1 MEERIDISKRDLL
14 AAYDDA
20 DSDGKALLEKLYG
33 KAIFA
38 KDITERVKTFEDAL
52 EVLGEVHCFVSE
64 YNTLVNSGLIHSLS
78 PDFVAYLKLRIITA
92 ALNEGWEP
100 QFTVDEYRYY
110 PWFDFYTQKEIDE
123 MDEEDRSRVVGRAST
138 LRMRMAVAFVRARA
152 TLLRA
157 RIRAAVR
164 VSPSRHV
171 NSPFML
177 ASSLLKFGLTLCSVQ
192 KQRKQKNEHTKTLQ
206 LR

>member
-14 AAYDDA
+14 AAYDEA

-78 PDFVAYLKLRIITA
+78 PDLVAYLKLRIIVA

-100 QFTVDEYRYY
+100 QFTVDEYRYF

-123 MDEEDRSRVVGRAST
+123 MDEEDRSRVVGRAYSYANAYGGCVYA
-138 LRMRMAVAFVRARA
+138 LADF
-152 TLLRA
+152 
-157 RIRAAVR
+157 
-164 VSPSRHV
+164 
-171 NSPFML
+171 
-177 ASSLLKFGLTLCSVQ
+177 ASSYSYTSSGARLAFKTRELAIYAG
-192 KQRKQKNEHTKTLQ
+192 KQFVEIWADFVFRPETKETEE
-206 LR
+206 

>member
-1 MEERIDISKRDLL
+1 MEERIDISKKDLL

-20 DSDGKALLEKLYG
+20 DSNGKALLEKLYG

-78 PDFVAYLKLRIITA
+78 PDLVAYLKLRIITA

-123 MDEEDRSRVVGRAST
+123 MDEEDRSRVVSRAYCNSN
-138 LRMRMAVAFVRARA
+138 AYGGVAYADSN
-152 TLLRA
+152 
-157 RIRAAVR
+157 I
-164 VSPSRHV
+164 
-171 NSPFML
+171 
-177 ASSLLKFGLTLCSVQ
+177 ASSYSLSNHGSRLAFKTRELAIYAG
-192 KQRKQKNEHTKTLQ
+192 KQFVEIWADFVFRPETKETEE
-206 LR
+206 

>member
-20 DSDGKALLEKLYG
+20 NSDGKALLEKLYG

-38 KDITERVKTFEDAL
+38 KDITERVKTFEDAV

-78 PDFVAYLKLRIITA
+78 PDLVAYLKLRIITA

-100 QFTVDEYRYY
+100 QFTVDEYRYF

-123 MDEEDRSRVVGRAST
+123 MDEEDRSRVVGRAS
-138 LRMRMAVAFVRARA
+138 LSASAYGGVACA
-152 TLLRA
+152 
-157 RIRAAVR
+157 
-164 VSPSRHV
+164 
-171 NSPFML
+171 NSYH
-177 ASSLLKFGLTLCSVQ
+177 ASSISDSFSGSRLAFKTRELAIYAG
-192 KQRKQKNEHTKTLQ
+192 KQFVEIWADFVFRPETKETEE
-206 LR
+206 

>member
-20 DSDGKALLEKLYG
+20 GSDGKALLEKLYG

-78 PDFVAYLKLRIITA
+78 PDLVAYLKLRIITA

-100 QFTVDEYRYY
+100 QFTVDEYRYF
-110 PWFDFYTQKEIDE
+110 PWFAFYTQKEIDE
-123 MDEEDRSRVVGRAST
+123 MDEEDRSRVVGRASNF
-138 LRMRMAVAFVRARA
+138 ASANGGCVYAGAY
-152 TLLRA
+152 
-157 RIRAAVR
+157 
-164 VSPSRHV
+164 
-171 NSPFML
+171 L
-177 ASSLLKFGLTLCSVQ
+177 ASSHSHTPFGARLAFKTRELAIYAG
-192 KQRKQKNEHTKTLQ
+192 KQFIEIWADFVFRPETKETEE
-206 LR
+206 

>member
-20 DSDGKALLEKLYG
+20 NSDGKALLEKLYG

-38 KDITERVKTFEDAL
+38 KDITERVKTFEDAV

-78 PDFVAYLKLRIITA
+78 PDLVAYLKLRIITA

-100 QFTVDEYRYY
+100 QFTVDEYRYF

-123 MDEEDRSRVVGRAST
+123 MDEEDRSRVVGRADNN
-138 LRMRMAVAFVRARA
+138 AYAFGGCVYAHA
-152 TLLRA
+152 L
-157 RIRAAVR
+157 
-164 VSPSRHV
+164 S
-171 NSPFML
+171 
-177 ASSLLKFGLTLCSVQ
+177 ASSYSHTVFGARLAFKTRELAIYAG
-192 KQRKQKNEHTKTLQ
+192 KQFVEIWADFVFRPETKETEE
-206 LR
+206 

>member
-1 MEERIDISKRDLL
+1 MEERIDISQRDLL

-20 DSDGKALLEKLYG
+20 NSDGKALLEKLYG

-38 KDITERVKTFEDAL
+38 KDITERVKTFEDAV

-78 PDFVAYLKLRIITA
+78 PDLVAYLKLRIITA

-100 QFTVDEYRYY
+100 QFTVDEYRYF

-123 MDEEDRSRVVGRAST
+123 MDEEDRSRVVGRADNN
-138 LRMRMAVAFVRARA
+138 AYAFGGCVYAHA
-152 TLLRA
+152 L
-157 RIRAAVR
+157 
-164 VSPSRHV
+164 S
-171 NSPFML
+171 
-177 ASSLLKFGLTLCSVQ
+177 ASSYSHTVFGARLAFKTRELANYAG
-192 KQRKQKNEHTKTLQ
+192 KQFVEIWADFVFRPETKETEE
-206 LR
+206 

>member
-78 PDFVAYLKLRIITA
+78 PDLVAYLKLRIITA

-100 QFTVDEYRYY
+100 QFTVDEYRYF

-123 MDEEDRSRVVGRAST
+123 MDEEDRSRVVGRAGGN
-138 LRMRMAVAFVRARA
+138 AVAVGGCVCAYA
-152 TLLRA
+152 CY
-157 RIRAAVR
+157 
-164 VSPSRHV
+164 
-171 NSPFML
+171 
-177 ASSLLKFGLTLCSVQ
+177 ASSYSHPRSGARLAFKTRELAIYAG
-192 KQRKQKNEHTKTLQ
+192 KQFIEIWADFVFRPETKETEE
-206 LR
+206 

>member
-33 KAIFA
+33 KAIFTR
-38 KDITERVKTFEDAL
+38 DITERVKTFEDAL

-78 PDFVAYLKLRIITA
+78 PDLVAYLKLRIITA

-123 MDEEDRSRVVGRAST
+123 MDEEDRSRVVGRAFYHAH
-138 LRMRMAVAFVRARA
+138 AVGGCVCAYAYD
-152 TLLRA
+152 
-157 RIRAAVR
+157 
-164 VSPSRHV
+164 
-171 NSPFML
+171 
-177 ASSLLKFGLTLCSVQ
+177 ASSLSGTSYGARLAFKTRELAIYAG
-192 KQRKQKNEHTKTLQ
+192 KQFVEIWADFVFRPETKETEE
-206 LR
+206 

>member
-78 PDFVAYLKLRIITA
+78 PDLVAYLKLRIIAA

-100 QFTVDEYRYY
+100 QFTVDEYRYF

-123 MDEEDRSRVVGRAST
+123 MDEEDRSRVVCRAFNNSY
-138 LRMRMAVAFVRARA
+138 ANGGVAYAH
-152 TLLRA
+152 
-157 RIRAAVR
+157 
-164 VSPSRHV
+164 SYG
-171 NSPFML
+171 
-177 ASSLLKFGLTLCSVQ
+177 ASSLSYLDSGSRLAFKTRELAIYAG
-192 KQRKQKNEHTKTLQ
+192 KQFVEIWADFVFRPETKETEE
-206 LR
+206 

>member
-20 DSDGKALLEKLYG
+20 NSDGKALLEKLYG

-38 KDITERVKTFEDAL
+38 KAITERVKTFEDAL

-78 PDFVAYLKLRIITA
+78 PDLVAYLKLRIITA

-100 QFTVDEYRYY
+100 QFTVDEYRYF

-123 MDEEDRSRVVGRAST
+123 MDEEDKSRVVGRASNSSN
-138 LRMRMAVAFVRARA
+138 AYGGVAY
-152 TLLRA
+152 
-157 RIRAAVR
+157 
-164 VSPSRHV
+164 
-171 NSPFML
+171 
-177 ASSLLKFGLTLCSVQ
+177 ASSDYASSHSSSGRGSRLAFKTRELAIYAG
-192 KQRKQKNEHTKTLQ
+192 KQFVEIWADFVFRPETKETEE
-206 LR
+206 

>member
-1 MEERIDISKRDLL
+1 MEEIIDISKRDLL

-78 PDFVAYLKLRIITA
+78 PDLVAYLKLRIITA

-100 QFTVDEYRYY
+100 QFTVDEYRYF

-123 MDEEDRSRVVGRAST
+123 MDEEDRSRVVGRADNNSGA
-138 LRMRMAVAFVRARA
+138 LGGVAY
-152 TLLRA
+152 T
-157 RIRAAVR
+157 
-164 VSPSRHV
+164 
-171 NSPFML
+171 NSGN
-177 ASSLLKFGLTLCSVQ
+177 ASSGSGSGLGSRLVFKTRELAIYAG
-192 KQRKQKNEHTKTLQ
+192 KQFVEIWADFVFRPETKETEE
-206 LR
+206 

>member
-20 DSDGKALLEKLYG
+20 NSDGKALLEKLYG

-64 YNTLVNSGLIHSLS
+64 YNTLANSGLIHSLS
-78 PDFVAYLKLRIITA
+78 PDLVAYLKLRIITA

-100 QFTVDEYRYY
+100 QFTVDEYRYF

-123 MDEEDRSRVVGRAST
+123 MDEEDRSRVVCRAGSSSN
-138 LRMRMAVAFVRARA
+138 AGGGVACA
-152 TLLRA
+152 
-157 RIRAAVR
+157 
-164 VSPSRHV
+164 
-171 NSPFML
+171 NSGS
-177 ASSLLKFGLTLCSVQ
+177 ASSISSSRDGSRLAFKTRELAIYAG
-192 KQRKQKNEHTKTLQ
+192 KQFVEIWADFVFRPETKETEE
-206 LR
+206 

>member
-1 MEERIDISKRDLL
+1 MEERIDISKKDLL

-78 PDFVAYLKLRIITA
+78 PDLVAYLKLRIIAA

-123 MDEEDRSRVVGRAST
+123 MDEEDRSRVVSRANGSSI
-138 LRMRMAVAFVRARA
+138 ASGGVAY
-152 TLLRA
+152 
-157 RIRAAVR
+157 
-164 VSPSRHV
+164 
-171 NSPFML
+171 
-177 ASSLLKFGLTLCSVQ
+177 ASSGNASSYSCSSYGSRLAFKTRELSIYAG
-192 KQRKQKNEHTKTLQ
+192 KQFIDIWADFVFRPETKETEE
-206 LR
+206 

>member
-20 DSDGKALLEKLYG
+20 NSDGKALLEKLYG

-38 KDITERVKTFEDAL
+38 KDITERVKTFEDAV

-78 PDFVAYLKLRIITA
+78 PDLVAYLKLRIITA

-100 QFTVDEYRYY
+100 QFTVDEYRYF
-110 PWFDFYTQKEIDE
+110 PWFAFYTQKEIDE
-123 MDEEDRSRVVGRAST
+123 MDEEDRSRVVGRAYHNS
-138 LRMRMAVAFVRARA
+138 VAYGGVACA
-152 TLLRA
+152 
-157 RIRAAVR
+157 
-164 VSPSRHV
+164 
-171 NSPFML
+171 NSYN
-177 ASSLLKFGLTLCSVQ
+177 ASSYSYSYCGSRLAFKTRELAIYAG
-192 KQRKQKNEHTKTLQ
+192 KQFIEIWADFVFRPETKETEE
-206 LR
+206 

>member
-52 EVLGEVHCFVSE
+52 EVLGEVHCFVVE
-64 YNTLVNSGLIHSLS
+64 YKTLVNSGIIHSMS
-78 PDFVAYLKLRIITA
+78 PDIVAYLKLRIITA

-110 PWFDFYTQKEIDE
+110 PWFVFYTQKEIDE
-123 MDEEDRSRVVGRAST
+123 MDEEDKCRVLGRSVYYASAHAGVACSYTVGA
-138 LRMRMAVAFVRARA
+138 
-152 TLLRA
+152 
-157 RIRAAVR
+157 
-164 VSPSRHV
+164 SPSSYTYYGARLC
-171 NSPFML
+171 FFKREL
-177 ASSLLKFGLTLCSVQ
+177 AAYAGRQFIDIWADFVF
-192 KQRKQKNEHTKTLQ
+192 RPETKETEE
-206 LR
+206 

>member
-1 MEERIDISKRDLL
+1 MEEIIDISKRDLL

-78 PDFVAYLKLRIITA
+78 PDLVAYLKLRIITA

-100 QFTVDEYRYY
+100 QFTVDEYRYF

-123 MDEEDRSRVVGRAST
+123 MDEEDRSRVVGRANFNSF
-138 LRMRMAVAFVRARA
+138 AFGGVACAY
-152 TLLRA
+152 
-157 RIRAAVR
+157 
-164 VSPSRHV
+164 SY
-171 NSPFML
+171 N
-177 ASSLLKFGLTLCSVQ
+177 ASSYSYSGSGSRLVFKTRELAIYAG
-192 KQRKQKNEHTKTLQ
+192 KQFVEIWADFVFRPETKETEE
-206 LR
+206 

>member
-78 PDFVAYLKLRIITA
+78 PDLVAYLKLRIITA

-100 QFTVDEYRYY
+100 QFTVDEYRYF

-123 MDEEDRSRVVGRAST
+123 MDEEDRSRVVGRANYS
-138 LRMRMAVAFVRARA
+138 AFASGGCVYANA
-152 TLLRA
+152 
-157 RIRAAVR
+157 
-164 VSPSRHV
+164 S
-171 NSPFML
+171 N
-177 ASSLLKFGLTLCSVQ
+177 ASSGSNTYCGARLAFKTRELAIYAG
-192 KQRKQKNEHTKTLQ
+192 KQFIEIWADFVFRPETKETEE
-206 LR
+206 

>member
-14 AAYDDA
+14 AAYDEA
-20 DSDGKALLEKLYG
+20 NSDGKALLEKLYG
-33 KAIFA
+33 KAIFTR
-38 KDITERVKTFEDAL
+38 DITERVKTFEDAL

-78 PDFVAYLKLRIITA
+78 PDLVAYLKLRIITA

-123 MDEEDRSRVVGRAST
+123 MDEEDRSRVVGRAGHN
-138 LRMRMAVAFVRARA
+138 ANAYGGCVYAFA
-152 TLLRA
+152 
-157 RIRAAVR
+157 
-164 VSPSRHV
+164 
-171 NSPFML
+171 NN
-177 ASSLLKFGLTLCSVQ
+177 ASSYSNTSNGARLAFKTRELAIYAG
-192 KQRKQKNEHTKTLQ
+192 KQFIEIWADFVFRPETKETEE
-206 LR
+206 